1 MLSTADGGWGDN
13 LWGQGYLAQAVA
25 AGLTSE
31 DVITASTRRTLMQKM
46 KVGLFDPP
54 ADSPWTDIG
63 IDALNSS
70 YAQSVRF

>member
-1 MLSTADGGWGDN
+1 
-13 LWGQGYLAQAVA
+13 
-25 AGLTSE
+25 
-31 DVITASTRRTLMQKM
+31 MQKM